1 MAHYPADTFQE
12 ATEIAIEASNQLHGV
27 INGDANAEVTIEDG
41 SKIPSVRKAL
51 VDNMYFRSPVN
62 WQQGNIT
69 TVFNQ
74 LYLYNNGYY
83 YSPFATLTTPITQG
97 ETPVNDSNWVLHS
110 VGSAIQWSYTA
121 TGGETVIS
129 PPYLFN
135 TAAVSIDGRVQ
146 TPIKSYSINN
156 NTIILTEQL
165 YIGETL
171 VVTLTP
177 TKILQH
183 ELQQSTTGAI
193 KFLEIQVT
201 TPTNVF
207 PLSEPITEAIIFIN
221 GVNQQTTAYT
231 ISGNTLS
238 FLEALPSGTT
248 ILLLY

>member
-12 ATEIAIEASNQLHGV
+12 ATEIAIEASNQLHRV
-27 INGDANAEVTIEDG
+27 INGDATTEITVEDG
-41 SKIPSVRKAL
+41 SKIPSIRKAL
-51 VDNMYFRSPVN
+51 VDNTYFRSPVN
-62 WQQGNIT
+62 WQQGNTT

-74 LYLYNNGYY
+74 LYLYTNGCYY

-97 ETPVNDSNWVLHS
+97 ETPVNDTNWVLHS

-135 TAAVSIDGRVQ
+135 TSEISIDGRVQ

-156 NTIILTEQL
+156 STIVLTEQL
-165 YIGETL
+165 YKGETV

-177 TKILQH
+177 TNI
-183 ELQQSTTGAI
+183 LQQSNTGAI

-207 PLSEPITEAIIFIN
+207 YLSEPITEAIVFID
-221 GVNQQTTAYT
+221 GVNQQTTVYT